1 MIQFI
6 ICTFCA
12 VATFLG
18 VLLHN
23 MEESSGI

>member
-12 VATFLG
+12 VITFLG
-18 VLLHN
+18 FLLHN

>member
-18 VLLHN
+18 FLLHN
-23 MEESSGI
+23 MEESPGI

>member
-1 MIQFI
+1 MLEFI

-12 VATFLG
+12 VTAFLG
-18 VLLHN
+18 FLLHN